1 MKRRLTVFILC
12 LIALF
17 SLNAEESDFTT
28 AQAEAYNAEALYVVP
43 RTDVTTLS
51 DIRFRSDGRFTSFE
65 ILPGRT
71 IITETWDAYRG
82 SEKITKAEFF
92 HTAGY
97 LDLEEICLETEKD
110 NRRKETAGTALVIV
124 GSAGMITGTVLM
136 FLDHRITP
144 DTDTLLYVG
153 AAVTSIS
160 AVPMGI
166 GIGLVLSSDTEPDI
180 SSSFALGIADIYNQ
194 KLKAQIQLDY

>member
-1 MKRRLTVFILC
+1 M
-12 LIALF
+12 ALL
-17 SLNAEESDFTT
+17 SLSAEESVLT
-28 AQAEAYNAEALYVVP
+28 AAEAEAYSAAALYVVP
-43 RTDVTTLS
+43 ATDVTTLP
-51 DIRFRSDGRFTSFE
+51 DFRFFSSGRYTSFE
-65 ILPGRT
+65 ILPGHT
-71 IITETWDAYRG
+71 VITETWDAYRG
-82 SEKITKAEFF
+82 GEKLTKAEFF
-92 HTAGY
+92 RTAGY
-97 LDLEEICLETEKD
+97 PDLEEICLETEKD

-153 AAVTSIS
+153 AAVTSLS

-180 SSSFALGIADIYNQ
+180 SSSFALSVADVYNR